1 MTRLTP
7 QRGLPGLRLLALA
20 RLIFDESVLNTVVH
34 PTIADL
40 QRELRDAGSNR
51 SARLGAMWRGYRA
64 FWTLVLFAP
73 FAFWGAPMPG
83 RAPIAFPDLAAR
95 IAVTF
100 IALTLVTLNDSALGI
115 WAATVAVGGT
125 CFAVAIHRWNSRHPL
140 AVAIPAA
147 LMTPRGPHLLRPHL
161 FPEINMSAIPVGG
174 DVGGML
180 FVLGSMLV
188 VLTGLPIVRLFLLV
202 AVVLGGLCAWALV
215 AWHARHPLR
224 LHPENQLLLR

>member
-20 RLIFDESVLNTVVH
+20 RLIFDDAVLNTVVR

-40 QRELRDAGSNR
+40 QREFREAGSNR
-51 SARLGAMWRGYRA
+51 RARRLAMWRGYRA
-64 FWTLVLFAP
+64 FWTLALVAP

-115 WAATVAVGGT
+115 WTAVVAGGGT
-125 CFAVAIHRWNSRHPL
+125 CFAVAIHRWYDRHPL
-140 AVAIPAA
+140 SVAIPAA
-147 LMTPRGPHLLRPHL
+147 LMSRR
-161 FPEINMSAIPVGG
+161 PEINMSAIPVGA
-174 DVGGML
+174 DFGGML
-180 FVLGSMLV
+180 FVLGSLFA
-188 VLTGLPIVRLFLLV
+188 VLAGLPVVRLFLLV
-202 AVVLGGLCAWALV
+202 AVVLGSLVAWALL
-215 AWHARHPLR
+215 AWHVRHPLR
-224 LHPENQLLLR
+224 LRPENQLLLR